1 MEPRDL
7 VMNKKAWGLKSSK
20 TITNREENTLQHSL
34 VIPSVMMSVIL
45 QQEESILMLSWST
58 TSTWKQRE
66 QFTPRSKG
74 NSSHWKQ
81 REQFTPG
88 SKGNGSHLEAK
99 GIVHTGSKGNSS

>member
-1 MEPRDL
+1 
-7 VMNKKAWGLKSSK
+7 MNKKAWGLKSSK

-81 REQFTPG
+81 REQFITWRAPAVTLA
-88 SKGNGSHLEAK
+88 SAQRTTSDFR
-99 GIVHTGSKGNSS
+99 